1 MENYLLTK
9 LDLTKIGANLL
20 KHIKLN
26 WTKTN
31 NEFSYRN
38 LAEDFDYLIFI
49 NKSTNSDFN
58 YE

>member
-26 WTKTN
+26 WTKT
-31 NEFSYRN
+31 
-38 LAEDFDYLIFI
+38 
-49 NKSTNSDFN
+49 K
-58 YE
+58 